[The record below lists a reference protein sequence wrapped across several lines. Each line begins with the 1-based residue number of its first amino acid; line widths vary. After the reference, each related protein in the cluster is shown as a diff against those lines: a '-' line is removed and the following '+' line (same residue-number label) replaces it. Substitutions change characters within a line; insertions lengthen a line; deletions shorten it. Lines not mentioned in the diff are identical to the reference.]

1 MTDSLQQLSDKL
13 TRFANDRDWG
23 QFHSPKNLA
32 TALTVEASELLE
44 HFQWMT
50 EAQSRAL
57 ADDKRL
63 EVGSEIADVL
73 MYLIQLANA
82 LGVDPIAAANDKIEV
97 NERRYPVDRSR
108 GSSKKYNEI

>member
-1 MTDSLQQLSDKL
+1 
-13 TRFANDRDWG
+13 
-23 QFHSPKNLA
+23 
-32 TALTVEASELLE
+32 
-44 HFQWMT
+44 
-50 EAQSRAL
+50 
-57 ADDKRL
+57 
-63 EVGSEIADVL
+63 